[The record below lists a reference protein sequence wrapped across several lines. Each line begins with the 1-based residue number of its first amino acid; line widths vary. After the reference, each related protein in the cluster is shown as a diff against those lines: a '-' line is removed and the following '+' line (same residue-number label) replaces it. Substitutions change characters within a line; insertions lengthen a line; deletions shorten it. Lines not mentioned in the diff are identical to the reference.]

1 MPYNP
6 TTEIF
11 NQQSFGENATLQSMT
26 QALQERILVIDAK
39 NGTTRQLIDQINEK
53 IGQINDL
60 IPRINSLSPAE
71 LNAFKE
77 QLKGYINSVETTA
90 DKEQELTTINTNLAR
105 LLNQVQGKAGEVRGT
120 GDERQGQGGGRRT
133 KKHKKSKSKGKGK
146 ATKSKGRK
154 TRRGRSGKAKKSR
167 SRKHTSKRR

>member
-1 MPYNP
+1 M
-6 TTEIF
+6 TEPLNTENF

-26 QALQERILVIDAK
+26 QALQERILVINAK
-39 NGTTRQLIDQINEK
+39 NDSTRRLINEINTK
-53 IGQINDL
+53 IQQISEV
-60 IPRINSLSPAE
+60 IPNIKSLSPAE
-71 LNAFKE
+71 LNEFKG
-77 QLKGYINSVETTA
+77 QLRGYISSVETTA
-90 DKEQELTTINTNLAR
+90 DKDVELREINKNLAR
-105 LLNQVQGKAGEVRGT
+105 LLIQVQEKT
-120 GDERQGQGGGRRT
+120 GDVAGQAGGRRT